1 MASMKRL
8 LQAGL
13 YVAVILWVIGG
24 LLPASAQTSGE
35 DAAALESWQGALDTI
50 KVEIEK
56 EFIAAHQFSDLLDAV
71 NEIRPEIEAL
81 RNKYIP
87 LVEDQKSVVA
97 ALAADSEDG
106 ENVQEDAKLI
116 QEREKQEGIL
126 ADLEATVKRARVLT
140 ATADNILGRIYA
152 RQRNQF
158 AESLLEQRLSLLNP
172 TLWQTAIAGFHSFVA
187 ISEQTISVWT
197 THPYHESGL
206 LSAAGLNLTVSDV
219 G

>member
-13 YVAVILWVIGG
+13 CFAFILLMIGG
-24 LLPASAQTSGE
+24 LLPASAQTSAE
-35 DAAALESWQGALDTI
+35 DAAALESWQGALDII
-50 KVEIEK
+50 KSEIEK
-56 EFIAAHQFSDLLDAV
+56 DFIPASQFGELLDAV

-140 ATADNILGRIYA
+140 ATADNMLGRIYA

-158 AESLLEQRLSLLNP
+158 AG
-172 TLWQTAIAGFHSFVA
+172 IH
-187 ISEQTISVWT
+187 
-197 THPYHESGL
+197 
-206 LSAAGLNLTVSDV
+206 
-219 G
+219 